1 MTAERR
7 SDSTRLRRLCHA
19 EKSSAWQAI
28 RSCCIGPAAR
38 RCAGTS
44 SPGLRPTAAIEAQ
57 HVKRCG
63 GRTKPLFCYSVG
75 MDLFQESC
83 QVGVSSIA
91 CAQQSLTHRSCVDE
105 QSRQPSSCN
114 RCATSIHFCRHVSC
128 ARRCRCC
135 ARACADRCLRTYR
148 VDGRNERQRRR
159 ARLSSAARAEG
170 KCRSAQGLAQHKGG
184 KSRHR
189 CLVSR

>member
-1 MTAERR
+1 MHEQRSSGAATRATVLDAHATVKRMQERRHRGARKHDVDVVPALLERRTRDSPPPNLAGRAMTAERR

-114 RCATSIHFCRHVSC
+114 RCATSIHFRRHVSC
-128 ARRCRCC
+128 ARP
-135 ARACADRCLRTYR
+135 
-148 VDGRNERQRRR
+148 V
-159 ARLSSAARAEG
+159 
-170 KCRSAQGLAQHKGG
+170 
-184 KSRHR
+184 
-189 CLVSR
+189 